1 MKILLDTQC
10 WLWSYFEP
18 ERLNRKA
25 VKVLEE
31 IDNEVFLSVASS
43 WEIAIKYQL
52 GKLRLPNPPG
62 EFIPAQLV
70 EDQIQVLPI
79 ENRHA
84 FLVAQLPTYHMDP
97 FDRMLIAQ
105 AQSEAMVLLTAD
117 PRILKYGIKT
127 FWAAR

>member
-1 MKILLDTQC
+1 LNILLDTQC

-31 IDNEVFLSVASS
+31 IENDLYFSVASS
-43 WEIAIKYQL
+43 WEISIKYQL
-52 GKLRLPNPPG
+52 GKLRLPSLPG
-62 EFIPAQLV
+62 DFISAQLQQ
-70 EDQIQVLPI
+70 DQIRVLPI

-84 FLVAQLPTYHMDP
+84 FLVAQLPNYHTDP

-105 AQSEAMVLLTAD
+105 AQVESMVLLTAD
-117 PRILKYGIKT
+117 PKILRYGVET
-127 FWAAR
+127 LWAAL